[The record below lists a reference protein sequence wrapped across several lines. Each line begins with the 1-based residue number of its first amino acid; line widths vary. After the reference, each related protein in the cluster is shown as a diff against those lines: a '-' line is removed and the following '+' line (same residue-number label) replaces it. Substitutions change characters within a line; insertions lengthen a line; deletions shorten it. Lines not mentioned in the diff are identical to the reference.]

1 MDSLSLLKNYKLPE
15 QRKRMTERSTLVDD
29 IYGVYTSNQERT
41 FRKKENWK
49 RYVKWLKTN
58 RTPHSHD
65 MMIRFKRSKLFIKEM
80 TYQSI
85 TFKLAHIPTRDLYYI
100 RSEALNIHQAGKKF
114 SPWLFYSLKPIDKK
128 GT

>member
-1 MDSLSLLKNYKLPE
+1 MQHLLENYKLPE
-15 QRKRMTERSTLVDD
+15 VKKRLTERSTLIDD
-29 IYGVYTSNQERT
+29 IYGVYISNQERT

-49 RYVKWLKTN
+49 RYVKWLKSN

-65 MMIRFKRSKLFIKEM
+65 MMIRFKESKLYIKEI
-80 TYQSI
+80 TYKAMAW
-85 TFKLAHIPTRDLYYI
+85 KLSLIPTRDLYYI

-128 GT
+128 CT

>member
-1 MDSLSLLKNYKLPE
+1 MQHLLEGYKLPE
-15 QRKRMTERSTLVDD
+15 VKKRLTERSVLIDD
-29 IYGVYTSNQERT
+29 IFGIYTSNQERT
-41 FRKKENWK
+41 FRKQENWK
-49 RYVKWLKTN
+49 RYVKWLKAN

-65 MMIRFKRSKLFIKEM
+65 MMIRFKETKLFIKEM
-80 TYQSI
+80 NYKTLVW
-85 TFKLAHIPTRDLYYI
+85 KLSLIPTRDLYYI